1 MMASIYLFNNS
12 KIVDERISISVTEH
26 IEMGGTDRGANHT
39 RLPKFRCGG
48 AQHDAPLAAPWVG
61 SVAQSAA
68 LTSGW
73 FVVNH
78 VSGGRF

>member
-1 MMASIYLFNNS
+1 MNGFRSAS
-12 KIVDERISISVTEH
+12 RSIQRW
-26 IEMGGTDRGANHT
+26 GGTDRGANHT
-39 RLPKFRCGG
+39 GLPKFRCGG

-73 FVVNH
+73 FVVSH